1 MRIGHHAK
9 VRYVQ
14 RVLKMGHLD
23 EQQMTEYIRT
33 KLDEIDDAITEMY
46 EQSFF
51 IFRKLFHKPDPAVT
65 TMRAYYYNG
74 SGLIIVKDE
83 EADSI
88 VTMFEPRLSALPP
101 GLRSKDVTLGMA
113 KTISEQFAH
122 LDSLYDNISGKT
134 EKLVTDREVLHNK
147 IEQMKAELQELDR
160 ELQGAWKPYELAER
174 KVLEMGSFLTDD
186 RGRGLDEEDAE
197 VTAG

>member
-23 EQQMTEYIRT
+23 DQQMTEYIRM
-33 KLDEIDDAITEMY
+33 KLDEIDDAINEMY

-51 IFRKLFHKPDPAVT
+51 IFRKLFHKADPTST
-65 TMRAYYYNG
+65 TMRAYYYHG

-83 EADSI
+83 ESDSI
-88 VTMFEPRLSALPP
+88 VTMFEPRLSAIPQ
-101 GLRSKDVTLGMA
+101 GLRSKEVMLGMA
-113 KTISEQFAH
+113 TTISEQFAH
-122 LDSLYDNISGKT
+122 LDSLYDTTSVKT

-160 ELQGAWKPYELAER
+160 EIQGVWKPYELAER
-174 KVLEMGSFLTDD
+174 KVLEVGSYLIGDK
-186 RGRGLDEEDAE
+186 GRDQDEDAE